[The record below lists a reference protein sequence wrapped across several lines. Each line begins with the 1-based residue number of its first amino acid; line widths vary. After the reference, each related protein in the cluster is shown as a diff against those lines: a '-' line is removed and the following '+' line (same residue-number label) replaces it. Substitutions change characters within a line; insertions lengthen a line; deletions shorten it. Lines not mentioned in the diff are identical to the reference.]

1 MEVDDKTEVCEL
13 QEYDAAYDSVPFQ
26 PEFQPDVSEVRNMG
40 IHEKSSGGGR
50 LQTVLQLI
58 QLILLV
64 ILLIAVAALL
74 YRQYTSSDSSDSST
88 APSCYWFQ

>member
-1 MEVDDKTEVCEL
+1 MEVDDKTHVYEL
-13 QEYDAAYDSVPFQ
+13 QEYDAAYDSVPFK
-26 PEFQPDVSEVRNMG
+26 PGTAGGRNVR

>member
-1 MEVDDKTEVCEL
+1 MVNDKTQVYEL
-13 QEYDAAYDSVPFQ
+13 QEYDAAYDSVPFESQ
-26 PEFQPDVSEVRNMG
+26 VRNVK

-64 ILLIAVAALL
+64 ILLIAVAAIYCTVSTLVIALILQQLL
-74 YRQYTSSDSSDSST
+74 
-88 APSCYWFQ
+88 